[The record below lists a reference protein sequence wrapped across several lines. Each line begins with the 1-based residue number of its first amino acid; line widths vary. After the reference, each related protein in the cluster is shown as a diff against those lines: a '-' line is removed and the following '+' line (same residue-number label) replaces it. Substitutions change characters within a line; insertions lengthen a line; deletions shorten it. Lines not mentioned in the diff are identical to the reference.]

1 MYYSG
6 EKIILNY
13 FNFDK
18 KRKSE
23 PALKFFYLFLS
34 VDDLEFI
41 HLFISLTGIVF
52 HIIDNTYFYFA
63 FFKLGKFQF
72 FNFLIILSKYLRKQF
87 FFFSNIWF
95 SWKFKWNIFVI
106 LPTTKEIWT
115 TTAEIIVWRNFFSLI
130 NYYVADFSSK
140 RILFV

>member
-87 FFFSNIWF
+87 FFSQ
-95 SWKFKWNIFVI
+95 IFGFH
-106 LPTTKEIWT
+106 E
-115 TTAEIIVWRNFFSLI
+115 SLNGI
-130 NYYVADFSSK
+130 FLSSCQPQRK
-140 RILFV
+140 YELQQRK